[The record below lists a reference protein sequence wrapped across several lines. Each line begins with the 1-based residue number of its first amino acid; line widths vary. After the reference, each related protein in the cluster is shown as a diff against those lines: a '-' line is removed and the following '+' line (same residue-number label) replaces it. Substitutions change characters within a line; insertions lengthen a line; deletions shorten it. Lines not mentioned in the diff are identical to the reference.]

1 MKRLATHILV
11 SIIAVVALSGCS
23 RNNGDIGLWF
33 GLWHV
38 DSIEVD
44 GVPDEAYD
52 GNYYMLFQGKVFCIR
67 WVDEQRHE
75 YYESFA
81 QWQEGDDGNTMTIDF
96 ADNRFP
102 PQVDKQLPPT
112 YLSVVTHFNVVTL
125 TSTTMVLT
133 TVYPTTG
140 ATITYRLTQWR

>member
-1 MKRLATHILV
+1 MKRLATHILA
-11 SIIAVVALSGCS
+11 SIIAVLALSGCS
-23 RNNGDIGLWF
+23 HNNGDIGRWF

-52 GNYYMLFQGKVFCIR
+52 GNYYMLFQGEVFCIR

-75 YYESFA
+75 NLDSYA
-81 QWQEGDDGNTMTIDF
+81 QWQEGDDGTTMTIDF

-102 PQVDKQLPPT
+102 PQIGSQLPPT
-112 YLSVVTHFNVVTL
+112 YLSVVTHFNVVML

-133 TVYPTTG
+133 TVYPDTG